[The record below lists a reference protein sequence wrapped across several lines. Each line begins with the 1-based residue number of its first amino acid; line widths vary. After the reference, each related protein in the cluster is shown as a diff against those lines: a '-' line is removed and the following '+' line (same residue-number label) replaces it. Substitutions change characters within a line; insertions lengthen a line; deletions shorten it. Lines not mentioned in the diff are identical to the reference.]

1 MSTLHSHRPTR
12 FAALLGAFAALALAL
27 VALTACD
34 AAPEDDALTLT
45 GSSAALEAPW
55 RFVGTDLSPAPG
67 YSFSDDR
74 VDVSFGG
81 YYSWDGSWATGFEG
95 LVFARPAELVAGGT
109 YALTL
114 TTSDISVGIPV
125 VLRASLPGAGDAQS
139 HLFFG
144 AGSATLTFTVA
155 SDPGPA
161 PELFVTAHPALGH
174 IGPLDHLGILI
185 QSYRFT
191 AQLERV
197 D

>member
-1 MSTLHSHRPTR
+1 MSTLHPHRPTR
-12 FAALLGAFAALALAL
+12 SALLLGSLVALALAL
-27 VALTACD
+27 SAC
-34 AAPEDDALTLT
+34 AAAEDDALTLDEST
-45 GSSAALEAPW
+45 AALEAPW

-67 YSFSDDR
+67 YSFSDDG
-74 VDVSFGG
+74 VNVSFSG
-81 YYSWDGSWATGFEG
+81 YYSWDGTWATGYKG
-95 LVFARPAELVAGGT
+95 LVFARPADLVAGGT

-125 VLRASLPGAGDAQS
+125 YLRASLSGAGADQS

-144 AGSATLTFTVA
+144 AGSTTLTFTVS
-155 SDPGPA
+155 SDPGRA

-191 AQLERV
+191 AQLVRI